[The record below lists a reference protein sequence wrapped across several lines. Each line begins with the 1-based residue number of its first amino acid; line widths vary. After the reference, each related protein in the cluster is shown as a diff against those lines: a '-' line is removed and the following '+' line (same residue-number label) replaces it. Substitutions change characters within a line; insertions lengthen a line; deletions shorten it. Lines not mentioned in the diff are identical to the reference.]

1 MWIAPPLLSVLI
13 WNDAILPF
21 LDFFIRK
28 EIYATASA
36 GLLFRGQ
43 NLTIKLLSL
52 FAMHIGQQYL
62 IEVLRPF
69 LAELEAEERE
79 NGGLSF
85 GFELDPQ
92 KLTSGD
98 EAERQTNL
106 TNLLRWTERL
116 LCGIFDHA
124 DVIPMPLLH
133 ISAFLK
139 QCVIKVHSD
148 GIPFVLSG
156 FFFLRF
162 LCPVLVTPETLP
174 GLNASAPTQSVRRLL
189 VLIAKIVQNVAT
201 HLEFGEKEEYMCC
214 CNPFISAMIPRITK
228 FYEHISSRRHLRVAC
243 EITPT
248 PVQRHHYHLIHVA
261 LSNYDLKGP
270 LRKKKSV
277 RKALED
283 TLEKLGKPER
293 DERAVNLFGYVD
305 LEKIVENLKN
315 PATGILK
322 YVLFLCVK

>member
-1 MWIAPPLLSVLI
+1 MWVSPPLLNVLI

-28 EIYATASA
+28 EIYATSSA

-52 FAMHIGQQYL
+52 FAMHIGQHYL

-69 LAELEAEERE
+69 LAELEAEETE
-79 NGGLSF
+79 TGALSF

-92 KLTSGD
+92 KLSGG
-98 EAERQTNL
+98 EERERERETNL
-106 TNLLRWTERL
+106 SNLLRWTERL
-116 LCGIFDHA
+116 LCGIFDRVDA
-124 DVIPMPLLH
+124 IPAPLLH
-133 ISAFLK
+133 VSAFLK
-139 QCVIKVHSD
+139 QCVMKVHD
-148 GIPFVLSG
+148 NGIPYVLSG

-174 GLNASAPTQSVRRLL
+174 GLNASAPTPSVRRLL
-189 VLIAKIVQNVAT
+189 VLIAKIIQNVAT

-214 CNPFISAMIPRITK
+214 CNPFISSMIPRITK
-228 FYEHISSRRHLRVAC
+228 FYEHISSRRHLRIPCDIA
-243 EITPT
+243 PT

-261 LSNYDLKGP
+261 LSNYDLKAP
-270 LRKKKSV
+270 LRKKKGV
-277 RKALED
+277 RKALEE
-283 TLEKLGKPER
+283 TLESLGKPEK

-305 LEKIVENLKN
+305 LEKIVANMKN
-315 PATGILK
+315 PETGIAK
-322 YVLFLCVK
+322 